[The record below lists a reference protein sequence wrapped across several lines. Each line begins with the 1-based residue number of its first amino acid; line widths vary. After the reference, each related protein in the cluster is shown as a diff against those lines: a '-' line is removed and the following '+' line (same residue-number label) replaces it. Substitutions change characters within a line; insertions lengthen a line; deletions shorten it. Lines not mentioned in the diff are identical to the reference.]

1 VSSRPSESALDAW
14 LSEARDAVAEL
25 ADVSSRELDLDQAA
39 VDQLL
44 ELARLAAHESGDRR
58 NAPLLCY
65 LVGRAGAGVDLEAL
79 VSRIERVTAGPP

>member
-1 VSSRPSESALDAW
+1 MSSRPSESALDAW
-14 LSEARDAVAEL
+14 LSEARDAVADQAGVS
-25 ADVSSRELDLDQAA
+25 ADRLELDQTA

-79 VSRIERVTAGPP
+79 VSRIEQVTAGPP

>member
-1 VSSRPSESALDAW
+1 MSSGRSESALDAW
-14 LSEARDAVAEL
+14 LSEARDAVA
-25 ADVSSRELDLDQAA
+25 DQAGVSPGELELEQTA

-65 LVGRAGAGVDLEAL
+65 LVGRAGGSVNLGSL
-79 VSRIERVTAGPP
+79 VNRIERVSAGPR

>member
-14 LSEARDAVAEL
+14 LSEARDAVAER
-25 ADVSSRELDLDQAA
+25 AGVSPAELDLDQAA

-58 NAPLLCY
+58 NAPLLCF
-65 LVGRAGAGVDLEAL
+65 LVGRAGEGVDLGSL
-79 VSRIERVTAGPP
+79 VNRIERVSAGPP

>member
-14 LSEARDAVAEL
+14 LSEARDAVADQAGVSPAEL
-25 ADVSSRELDLDQAA
+25 ELDQTA

-58 NAPLLCY
+58 NAPLLCF
-65 LVGRAGAGVDLEAL
+65 LVGRAGDGVDLGSL
-79 VSRIERVTAGPP
+79 VNRIERVSAGPP

>member
-14 LSEARDAVAEL
+14 LSEARDAVADQ
-25 ADVSSRELDLDQAA
+25 AGRSPAELDLDQAA

-58 NAPLLCY
+58 NAPLLCF
-65 LVGRAGAGVDLEAL
+65 LVGRAGEGVDLGSL
-79 VSRIERVTAGPP
+79 VNRIERVSAGPP

>member
-14 LSEARDAVAEL
+14 LSEARDAVAGE
-25 ADVSSRELDLDQAA
+25 AGITPGMLDLNQAA

-65 LVGRAGAGVDLEAL
+65 LVGRAGEGVNLDSL
-79 VSRIERVTAGPP
+79 VNRIERVSAGPP

>member
-1 VSSRPSESALDAW
+1 MSSRPSESALDAW
-14 LSEARDAVAEL
+14 LSEARDAVADQ
-25 ADVSSRELDLDQAA
+25 AGVSANRLELDQAA

-65 LVGRAGAGVDLEAL
+65 LIGRAGEGVNLDSL
-79 VSRIERVTAGPP
+79 VNRIERVSAGPP